1 MRVDSPMEIYTT
13 FYGWHFYDQAWAVL
27 MGTGLAF
34 LPFLYL
40 IGKAAYDAYTAP
52 NDQAGDTAV
61 RELAIKLFMAFTVIV
76 LACQPLV
83 TLTGADLKYQ
93 PRPVPGDAN
102 PAQGNL
108 GNSGTTLDDTA
119 MATNMPGAV
128 RVPVLWYAVMSV
140 SSGINSALIS
150 TIPSDGDLRAMQA
163 AASTA
168 RIGDSGLAA
177 EAGEFY
183 RQCFLPAR
191 SKYLR
196 EQPKGSQ
203 VNTILTNQGTND
215 PDWFGSRLYQELPG
229 FYDSLGALEPVAGFP
244 VNMSRVSDQNYRD
257 SGTSGTNP
265 PAGLPGCNEWWGD
278 SSHGLRTRLAAEGSE
293 VAGWMD
299 TIKAFTSIN
308 QADKQDILA
317 KAVLNNSPLNFS
329 VSGLSGGEESWR
341 QALIDKPLVAAGAAL
356 MEPIAR
362 AVLMAVKIATPMIQS
377 ILLMGTYFLMAGALV
392 LSAYNVRVVMI
403 GAIAIFS
410 IKFWAVLWAIAGWV
424 DGTLIQ
430 AMFPERM
437 ALLPSF
443 LLFGP
448 ELIAS
453 AGARIGG
460 MSGGGSLGA
469 MDHVT
474 KRLILDLV
482 MASMYVVLP
491 VLWTG
496 MAGWAGFKVDTVLRS
511 SDSMGKSAANAGGA
525 VSGMLQRFI
534 RVKK

>member
-1 MRVDSPMEIYTT
+1 M
-13 FYGWHFYDQAWAVL
+13 
-27 MGTGLAF
+27 
-34 LPFLYL
+34 
-40 IGKAAYDAYTAP
+40 AA
-52 NDQAGDTAV
+52 
-61 RELAIKLFMAFTVIV
+61 
-76 LACQPLV
+76 
-83 TLTGADLKYQ
+83 
-93 PRPVPGDAN
+93 
-102 PAQGNL
+102 
-108 GNSGTTLDDTA
+108 
-119 MATNMPGAV
+119 NMPGSV

-168 RIGDSGLAA
+168 RISDSGLAA

-203 VNTILTNQGTND
+203 VNTILNKQGTND

-229 FYDSLGALEPVAGFP
+229 FYDSLGAMEPVPGFP
-244 VNMSRVSDQNYRD
+244 VNMSRTSDQNWRD

-278 SSHGLRTRLAAEGSE
+278 SSHGLRPRLAAEGSE

-299 TIKAFTSIN
+299 TIKSFASIN
-308 QADKQDILA
+308 QADKQDLLA
-317 KAVLNNSPLNFS
+317 KAVLNNSTLNFS
-329 VSGLSGGEESWR
+329 GLAGGGQSESWR
-341 QALIDKPLVAAGAAL
+341 EALIDRPMLAAGAAL
-356 MEPIAR
+356 MEPVAR
-362 AVLMAVKIATPMIQS
+362 VVLMAMKTATPIIQS

-410 IKFWAVLWAIAGWV
+410 VKFWTVLWAIAGWV
-424 DGTLIQ
+424 DETLIQ

-437 ALLPSF
+437 ALLQSV
-443 LLFGP
+443 LLFVP
-448 ELIAS
+448 EWIAS
-453 AGARIGG
+453 AGGRIGG
-460 MSGGGSLGA
+460 MSGGGSIGA

-482 MASMYVVLP
+482 MASMYVALP
-491 VLWTG
+491 VLWTT
-496 MAGWAGFKVDTVLRS
+496 MAGWAGYHMVEGVSRAGRDL
-511 SDSMGKSAANAGGA
+511 GASAEKAGG
-525 VSGMLQRFI
+525 VVGGMAKRFI
-534 RVKK
+534 RIR